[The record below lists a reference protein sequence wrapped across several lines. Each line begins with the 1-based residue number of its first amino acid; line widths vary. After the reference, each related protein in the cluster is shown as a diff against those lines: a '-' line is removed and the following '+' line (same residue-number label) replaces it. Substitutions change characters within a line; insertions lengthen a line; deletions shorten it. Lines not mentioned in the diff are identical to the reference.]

1 MKKTRGVRGCHQV
14 DENTIYG
21 CYTIRE
27 MEIESL
33 FEEIMAQNFP
43 DLRKEMAIEI
53 HKLKEHITIKLL
65 KVKTE
70 IIKLTH

>member
-1 MKKTRGVRGCHQV
+1 
-14 DENTIYG
+14 
-21 CYTIRE
+21 